1 MGPGRRRVAWS
12 EGALSELDEGISY
25 IAEDSIGSAVRV
37 LELILESAES
47 LSKMGER
54 GRVVPERG
62 DPSVRELLVDPFRL
76 LYHLGES
83 NIVILGVLH
92 QRRDY
97 HGWTLGES

>member
-1 MGPGRRRVAWS
+1 MGSGRRRVAWS
-12 EGALSELDEGISY
+12 DGALRQLDEGISY

-47 LSKMGER
+47 LRMMGER

-62 DPSVRELLVDPFRL
+62 DPRLRELLVDPFRL

-83 NIVILGVLH
+83 DIVILGVLH

-97 HGWTLGES
+97 HRWTRGES